1 MGLFS
6 LTQEL
11 AIDLGTA
18 NTLIIYNGKVVVDE
32 PSIVALDVHTGKVVA
47 IGHQAR
53 QMHEKTNPN
62 IKTIR
67 PLKDGVI
74 ADFNATELMLR
85 GMIKK
90 VKTSGSLFAPS
101 LRMVICIPSG
111 STNVEIR
118 AVRDSAE
125 HAGGREVYMIYEP
138 MAAALGAGLDVE
150 APEGNMVID
159 IGGGTTNVA
168 MLSLG
173 GIVVSKSLHLG
184 SLDFNAAIKDYLR
197 YQYDIVT
204 DDTTIEEMKV
214 TNGSAILPLEDRGY
228 YFMGRG
234 LDDGLQREMAI
245 KSSELYH
252 VIGKPLIKILDLVKD
267 VLRETPPELAADIME
282 HGIVLT
288 GGGAKLKG
296 MDQLFTQE
304 LGVPVM
310 VAPEPE
316 LAVAKG
322 TGIAVADRDKLS
334 ALVEGAQRIYRRR
347 F

>member
-1 MGLFS
+1 MASIFS
-6 LTQEL
+6 PLTKNIG
-11 AIDLGTA
+11 IDLGTS
-18 NTLIIYNGKVVVDE
+18 TTQVYVEGRGIVLSE
-32 PSIVALDVHTGKVVA
+32 PSVMATDERNSKMIAVGRAAEDLLSRSPETVKLH
-47 IGHQAR
+47 
-53 QMHEKTNPN
+53 
-62 IKTIR
+62 R
-67 PLKDGVI
+67 PLVHGVI
-74 ADFNATELMLR
+74 ADYSVTRTMLGYILSKCVR
-85 GMIKK
+85 SVQRLRIMIG
-90 VKTSGSLFAPS
+90 VPS
-101 LRMVICIPSG
+101 AAS
-111 STNVEIR
+111 NVEKR
-118 AVRDSAE
+118 AV
-125 HAGGREVYMIYEP
+125 M
-138 MAAALGAGLDVE
+138 E
-150 APEGNMVID
+150 A
-159 IGGGTTNVA
+159 
-168 MLSLG
+168 
-173 GIVVSKSLHLG
+173 VVSKSLHLG

-204 DDTTIEEMKV
+204 DDTTVEEMKV
-214 TNGSAILPLEDRGY
+214 TNGSAVLPLEDRGY

-310 VAPEPE
+310 LASEPE

-322 TGIAVADRDKLS
+322 TGIAVSDRDKLS
-334 ALVEGAQRIYRRR
+334 ALIEGAQRIYRRR